1 MVEVACLS
9 EAPVCGRAVTP
20 KSLSISQKNSTCG
33 LGDQLEYTTALQ
45 MEGRAWRIPGLI
57 VKWN

>member
-45 MEGRAWRIPGLI
+45 MEGRA
-57 VKWN
+57 